1 MEATLAPAA
10 VKQQA
15 IKRRED
21 EPAARTGKDPKDG
34 VPGLL
39 LLAYKWRYPLWIQRH
54 HKNGPRHFSR
64 YDHACMFCDGST
76 GNQMTATKCMR
87 STTGNQMTA
96 TPTGFRVPLKVAEAT
111 STSSPI
117 ATKSTMAGSLPGGA
131 HCELDRYIEHTGDAR
146 LRRRRAIR
154 PSNKEL

>member
-21 EPAARTGKDPKDG
+21 EPVARTGKDPKDG

-64 YDHACMFCDGST
+64 YDHACMFCHPNGAVAKYHRQPNDGNPNWFQ
-76 GNQMTATKCMR
+76 GTAEGGGGYKHVV
-87 STTGNQMTA
+87 SNSYQIDNGGQFA
-96 TPTGFRVPLKVAEAT
+96 GW
-111 STSSPI
+111 SS
-117 ATKSTMAGSLPGGA
+117 
-131 HCELDRYIEHTGDAR
+131 
-146 LRRRRAIR
+146 LRT
-154 PSNKEL
+154 